1 MNLIQLFD
9 LSLQGRRNETALE
22 WQTAAGA
29 PETSTFGEID
39 ARSNRLA
46 RLLDLRGLKAG
57 DRLCAYL
64 KNRSEFIDLYL
75 ACLKLGV
82 IFVPINTLYRERELN
97 HIIPDVDPK
106 AIVVSEDLS
115 FPCPVWKI
123 DELVTAA
130 SRFDATRPTVDLE
143 GDAGALMLYTSGTTG
158 AAKGAVLT
166 HNNLAA
172 NTLALLTLWQITAAD
187 RFLLSLPLFHL
198 HGLGVG
204 LHCWI
209 ASGCRMRLLERLDQ
223 KSAEQTFLDF
233 GPTLFFGVPTMYVR
247 LNQFSP
253 DGAAR
258 IGEKVR
264 LFVSGSAPLPAQV
277 LNHFR
282 LRFGQT
288 ILERYGMTETLIL
301 MSNPYV
307 GERRPGSVGL
317 PVSGVSVRLLNS
329 EGQPVKDGDVG
340 QVHVRGAN
348 VFRGY
353 WRNEKATEDAFR
365 DGYFRTGDL
374 AIRSSDGYYELQGR
388 MSDLIISGGY
398 NIYPREIEE
407 FLQLQPEIAE
417 AAVVGAPD
425 PIWGEV
431 PVAYVVVKQPFDPT
445 ELQLRCKASLASFKT
460 PHRIHKV
467 DQLPRNAMGKIAKKE
482 LALLDA

>member
-1 MNLIQLFD
+1 MNLTQLFD
-9 LSLQGRRNETALE
+9 LSLQGRQNEPALE
-22 WQTAAGA
+22 WQSAAGVL
-29 PETSTFGEID
+29 EMSTFGQIE

-46 RLLDLRGLKAG
+46 RLLDERGLKTG

-64 KNRSEFIDLYL
+64 RNRSEFIDLYL
-75 ACLKLGV
+75 ACLKVGV

-97 HIIPDVDPK
+97 HIIPDVEPK
-106 AIVVSEDLS
+106 AVVVSEDLS
-115 FPCPVWKI
+115 FPCPVWQI
-123 DELVTAA
+123 EHLVSAA
-130 SRFDATRPTVDLE
+130 SSLAATRPILNLE

-253 DGAAR
+253 AGAAR

-277 LNHFR
+277 LNDFR
-282 LRFGQT
+282 LLFGQT

-317 PVSGVSVRLLNS
+317 PVAGVSVRLLNS
-329 EGQPVKDGDVG
+329 EGRPVKDGEVG
-340 QVHVRGAN
+340 QVHVQGAN

-353 WRNEKATEDAFR
+353 WRNEKATEEAFSN
-365 DGYFRTGDL
+365 GYFRT
-374 AIRSSDGYYELQGR
+374 AISQS
-388 MSDLIISGGY
+388 
-398 NIYPREIEE
+398 
-407 FLQLQPEIAE
+407 
-417 AAVVGAPD
+417 AAATV
-425 PIWGEV
+425 ITNCR
-431 PVAYVVVKQPFDPT
+431 VA
-445 ELQLRCKASLASFKT
+445 
-460 PHRIHKV
+460 
-467 DQLPRNAMGKIAKKE
+467 
-482 LALLDA
+482 